1 MNLEMFAV
9 AHREPDVKVPDGISL
24 IGTSGFQARLTDN
37 TGVHISDK
45 NPRWSELTAIYWLL
59 KNHDLQAS
67 HVGICHYRRYLA
79 SYSLTENMRRHRG
92 GLPFGMI
99 KPADFGSLRDHLSSD
114 KILQLMKKLRA
125 DILVP
130 EPYVSAM
137 SVRDTFAHYHKSA
150 ASDFDLTFQ
159 IAIKKNYFSESF
171 ANWFLTRRE
180 MHPCNMSVL
189 PTDLFVQIWTAMFD
203 ILLELEPYVL
213 EKESDYQNRTFAFI
227 AERLFSALLF
237 WRIHQTRSCPIA
249 RVCSM
254 VMVDES

>member
-1 MNLEMFAV
+1 
-9 AHREPDVKVPDGISL
+9 
-24 IGTSGFQARLTDN
+24 
-37 TGVHISDK
+37 
-45 NPRWSELTAIYWLL
+45 
-59 KNHDLQAS
+59 
-67 HVGICHYRRYLA
+67 
-79 SYSLTENMRRHRG
+79 
-92 GLPFGMI
+92 MI
-99 KPADFGSLRDHLSSD
+99 KPADFASLRDHLSSD

-203 ILLELEPYVL
+203 ILLELEPSVL

-237 WRIHQTRSCPIA
+237 WRINQTRSCPIA
-249 RVCSM
+249 RVCSI